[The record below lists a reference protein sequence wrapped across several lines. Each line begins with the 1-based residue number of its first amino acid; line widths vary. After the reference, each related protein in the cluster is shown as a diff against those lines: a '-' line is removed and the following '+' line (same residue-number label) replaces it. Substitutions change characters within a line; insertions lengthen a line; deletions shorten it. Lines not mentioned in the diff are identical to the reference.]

1 MEKVPNWSVIIIFK
15 KENNN
20 LEYTSVF
27 SKIDNILWK
36 FDKSKYIANKR
47 RTKSAEIT
55 LNMDNCYLPLV
66 FWTGLD
72 LPWGSREFVY
82 FGIHYLQLSSLLHL

>member
-36 FDKSKYIANKR
+36 FDKSKYIANKKFIWWLNYLGKK
-47 RTKSAEIT
+47 TKIQNF
-55 LNMDNCYLPLV
+55 LLV
-66 FWTGLD
+66 IWIIQIRF
-72 LPWGSREFVY
+72 
-82 FGIHYLQLSSLLHL
+82 